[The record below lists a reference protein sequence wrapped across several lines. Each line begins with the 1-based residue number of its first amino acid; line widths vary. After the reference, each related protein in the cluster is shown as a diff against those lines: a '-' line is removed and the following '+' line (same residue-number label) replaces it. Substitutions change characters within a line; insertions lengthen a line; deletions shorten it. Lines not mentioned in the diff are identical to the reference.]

1 VNVLRTMAKGMN
13 ANSWHAPKSTRRLLM
28 VVDDDAHRREFHA
41 KLLQRFEYR
50 VCTASNV
57 EDALDMIASEPP
69 ALIIA
74 ELDLPGMS
82 GLDLLARIKQEPH
95 TADIPVIALAANR
108 DQGIGIRCLRAGFSA
123 FLGTP
128 VGLEELY
135 RTIQTAIEPVTRA
148 SLRVRT
154 QMPVIVDNVP
164 LDGVKGE
171 CALVISEHGMYIRTL
186 KPHPPNARLTVQ
198 ISVKGR
204 TIAADA
210 VVLYSHR
217 LNEGNIGEPG
227 MGVKFERI
235 VPRDQEFLR
244 LFIHDEIAQQ

>member
-1 VNVLRTMAKGMN
+1 VNVLGTMATGMN
-13 ANSWHAPKSTRRLLM
+13 ANSWNAAKNERRLLM
-28 VVDDDAHRREFHA
+28 VVDDDAHRRAFHG

-50 VCTASNV
+50 VCTASNA
-57 EDALDMIASEPP
+57 EDALAMTASEPP

-74 ELDLPGMS
+74 ELDLPGLS
-82 GLDLLARIKQEPH
+82 GLDLLARIQQEPR

-108 DQGIGIRCLRAGFSA
+108 DQGTEIRCLRAGFTA

-135 RTIQTAIEPVTRA
+135 RAIQTAIEPVTRA
-148 SLRVRT
+148 SLRIRA

-164 LDGVKGE
+164 LDHVKGE
-171 CALVISEHGMYIRTL
+171 CALVLSEDGMYIRTL
-186 KPHPPNARLTVQ
+186 KPHPPNARLDVQ

-217 LNEGNIGEPG
+217 LNEGNIGGPG
-227 MGVKFERI
+227 MGVKFARI
-235 VPRDQEFLR
+235 APRDREFLR
-244 LFIHDEIAQQ
+244 LYIHDEIAQQ

>member
-1 VNVLRTMAKGMN
+1 MATGMN
-13 ANSWHAPKSTRRLLM
+13 ANSWNAPKRRLLM
-28 VVDDDAHRREFHA
+28 VVDDDAHRRVFHA

-50 VCTASNV
+50 VCTASNA
-57 EDALDMIASEPP
+57 EDALAMIAAEPP

-82 GLDLLARIKQEPH
+82 GLDLLARIQQEPR

-108 DQGIGIRCLRAGFSA
+108 DQGTEIRCLRAGFSA

-135 RTIQTAIEPVTRA
+135 RTIQTAIGEPVTRA

-186 KPHPPNARLTVQ
+186 KPHPPNAHLTVQ

-210 VVLYSHR
+210 VVLYRHR

-227 MGVKFERI
+227 MGIKFARI
-235 VPRDQEFLR
+235 APRDQEFLR
-244 LFIHDEIAQQ
+244 LYIHDEIAQQ

>member
-1 VNVLRTMAKGMN
+1 MNVLGTMATGMN
-13 ANSWHAPKSTRRLLM
+13 ANSWNAAKNERRLLM
-28 VVDDDAHRREFHA
+28 VVDDDAHRRAFHA

-50 VCTASNV
+50 VCTASNA
-57 EDALDMIASEPP
+57 EDALAMTASEPP

-74 ELDLPGMS
+74 ELDLPGLS
-82 GLDLLARIKQEPH
+82 GLDLLARIQQEPR

-108 DQGIGIRCLRAGFSA
+108 DQGTEIRCLRAGFTA

-135 RTIQTAIEPVTRA
+135 RAIQTAIEPVTRA
-148 SLRVRT
+148 SLRIRA
-154 QMPVIVDNVP
+154 QMPVIVDKVP
-164 LDGVKGE
+164 LDHVKGE
-171 CALVISEHGMYIRTL
+171 CALVLSEDGMYIRTL
-186 KPHPPNARLTVQ
+186 KPHPPNARLDVQ

-227 MGVKFERI
+227 MGVKFARI
-235 VPRDQEFLR
+235 APRDREFLR
-244 LFIHDEIAQQ
+244 LYIHDEIAQQ